1 MQNLKLI
8 SGQKTDDTDNLER
21 IDFNIWVALIFLC
34 CFGLIM
40 VLSASSFKCASSK
53 ECNYDSMYYFK
64 RQTFFVVAGFLGIL
78 GFRHY
83 DYRKLMRLSW
93 IAYVVSIICIFLL
106 LTPLGISVNGAK
118 RWLGRGAVRFQVAEV
133 VKIAVILFLANMVT
147 TYSKYLSKVQL
158 TIYLWLAGG
167 IPAALLFKISNDLSS
182 AIIVLGI
189 TFGISFICTK
199 TIKLH
204 AGVLATAV
212 AAAAAYILNIWNH
225 LPTPEELSNTSFRVG
240 RIAAWLAPE
249 RYSDN
254 QGYQILQALYAIGNG
269 GFLGKNLGNSVQKL
283 YAIPEA
289 HTDMIFSIVCEELG
303 LLGATLLISLFLY
316 LLYQLLRLA
325 LSTKDLFGSVIVL
338 GIFLHISLQTVI
350 NLAVNVN
357 LFPNTGLTLPF
368 ISYGGTSVFLLLME
382 MSIVFSIIQIRTSK
396 AADRPPVVRRPS
408 RAAQLLRT
416 LSGPQSVSGARRT
429 ASGSSRTHSSADR
442 RTAGRSAGARGI
454 SESRTASKSTGTRT
468 RSRSRTVSRSS
479 VTRTSADRFSDTRTS
494 SQRRTVSESSG
505 TRASSQ
511 RRTVSGSSGAR
522 TSSNRRTVSVSSEI
536 RSSSGSRSSSRQN
549 RRPDSYN

>member
-8 SGQKTDDTDNLER
+8 RGQKTNDTDNLER

-64 RQTFFVVAGFLGIL
+64 RQTFFVILGFIGIL

-83 DYRKLMRLSW
+83 DYRRLKSLSLA
-93 IAYVVSIICIFLL
+93 AYVISIICIFLL
-106 LTPLGISVNGAK
+106 LTPLGISVNGAR
-118 RWLGRGAVRFQVAEV
+118 RWLGRGSIRFQVAEV
-133 VKIAVILFLANMVT
+133 VKIAVILFLSNMVT

-158 TIYLWLAGG
+158 TFYLWLAGG

-199 TIKLH
+199 TVKLH
-204 AGVLATAV
+204 AGVLAAV
-212 AAAAAYILNIWNH
+212 VAIAALYVLNIWNH
-225 LPTPEELSNTSFRVG
+225 LPTPEELSDASFRVG

-269 GFLGKNLGNSVQKL
+269 GFLGKNLGNSIQKL

-396 AADRPPVVRRPS
+396 AADKPPVVRRPS
-408 RAAQLLRT
+408 WTARLIRT
-416 LSGPQSVSGARRT
+416 LSGPQPVSRKSSTTRSSVNRTSQNRTSGTRSSQRSSQNRSTVSRSSGAR
-429 ASGSSRTHSSADR
+429 
-442 RTAGRSAGARGI
+442 
-454 SESRTASKSTGTRT
+454 STPG
-468 RSRSRTVSRSS
+468 SRTVSRSS
-479 VTRTSADRFSDTRTS
+479 RTGSTS
-494 SQRRTVSESSG
+494 NYRTVSRTSG
-505 TRASSQ
+505 T
-511 RRTVSGSSGAR
+511 
-522 TSSNRRTVSVSSEI
+522 
-536 RSSSGSRSSSRQN
+536 RSSSRQRDRFEN
-549 RRPDSYN
+549 

>member
-8 SGQKTDDTDNLER
+8 RGRKTDDTENLER

-53 ECNYDSMYYFK
+53 DCNYDSMYYFK
-64 RQTFFVVAGFLGIL
+64 RQTFFVIFGFIGIL
-78 GFRHY
+78 GIRHY
-83 DYRKLMRLSW
+83 DYRKLRVWSFT
-93 IAYVVSIICIFLL
+93 AYAVSILCIFLL
-106 LTPLGISVNGAK
+106 LTPLGISVNGAR
-118 RWLGRGAVRFQVAEV
+118 RWLGRGSIRFQVAEV
-133 VKIAVILFLANMVT
+133 VKIAVILFLSDMVT
-147 TYSKYLSKVQL
+147 TYSRYLSKVQL

-199 TIKLH
+199 TVKLH
-204 AGVLATAV
+204 AGVLTLAVSAATMYV
-212 AAAAAYILNIWNH
+212 LNIWNH

-249 RYSDN
+249 RYADN

-269 GFLGKNLGNSVQKL
+269 GFLGKNLGNSIQKL

-325 LSTKDLFGSVIVL
+325 LSTRDLFGSVIVL

-368 ISYGGTSVFLLLME
+368 ISYGGTSVFLLLIE
-382 MSIVFSIIQIRTSK
+382 MSIVFSIIQIRTSR
-396 AADRPPVVRRPS
+396 AADTPPVIRRPLQ
-408 RAAQLLRT
+408 AANLLRT
-416 LSGPQSVSGARRT
+416 LSGPQAVSGRRST
-429 ASGSSRTHSSADR
+429 
-442 RTAGRSAGARGI
+442 GRSTAART
-454 SESRTASKSTGTRT
+454 S
-468 RSRSRTVSRSS
+468 RSRSGRPRTPQN
-479 VTRTSADRFSDTRTS
+479 RTGRAASD
-494 SQRRTVSESSG
+494 
-505 TRASSQ
+505 
-511 RRTVSGSSGAR
+511 RRTVSGSSGVR
-522 TSSNRRTVSVSSEI
+522 NSPRHRR
-536 RSSSGSRSSSRQN
+536 
-549 RRPDSYN
+549 

>member
-8 SGQKTDDTDNLER
+8 RGRKTDDTDNLER
-21 IDFNIWVALIFLC
+21 IDFHIWVALIFLC

-64 RQTFFVVAGFLGIL
+64 RQTLFVILGFMGIL
-78 GFRHY
+78 AFRHY
-83 DYRKLMRLSW
+83 DYRRLMALSW
-93 IAYVVSIICIFLL
+93 TAYVVSVICIFLL

-118 RWLGRGAVRFQVAEV
+118 RWLGRGSIRFQVAEV
-133 VKIAVILFLANMVT
+133 VKIAVILFLSNMVT
-147 TYSKYLSKVQL
+147 TYSKYLNKVQL

-189 TFGISFICTK
+189 TFGISFICTR

-204 AGVLATAV
+204 AGVLALAISM
-212 AAAAAYILNIWNH
+212 AALYVLNIWNH

-249 RYSDN
+249 RYADN

-396 AADRPPVVRRPS
+396 VSDTPPVVRRPS
-408 RAAQLLRT
+408 RAAKLIRT
-416 LSGPQSVSGARRT
+416 LSGNYSTSRSSVTRGAQRKASGTHTPQRRTSRST
-429 ASGSSRTHSSADR
+429 ASGSSRISSAS
-442 RTAGRSAGARGI
+442 G
-454 SESRTASKSTGTRT
+454 SRV
-468 RSRSRTVSRSS
+468 VSRSS
-479 VTRTSADRFSDTRTS
+479 ELRS
-494 SQRRTVSESSG
+494 
-505 TRASSQ
+505 
-511 RRTVSGSSGAR
+511 
-522 TSSNRRTVSVSSEI
+522 SSNRRTVS
-536 RSSSGSRSSSRQN
+536 RTSGSSNSSKHR
-549 RRPDSYN
+549 RRPEN